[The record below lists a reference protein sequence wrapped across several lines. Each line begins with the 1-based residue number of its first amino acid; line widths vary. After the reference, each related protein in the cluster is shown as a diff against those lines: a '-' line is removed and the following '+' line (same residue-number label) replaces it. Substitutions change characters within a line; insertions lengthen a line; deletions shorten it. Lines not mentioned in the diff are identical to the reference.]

1 MHIRPFGVETW
12 MNRYENECELN
23 LAETCVDSLTVSQL
37 LELAGKG
44 NSGLDD
50 LLPMRLTYGAI
61 EGSERL
67 RAAIAALYEKQAPRN
82 VVVAHGAIGA
92 NALVY
97 QTLVEPGDRVVSV
110 LPTYQQHYS
119 IPESLGADVRVLRL
133 REEDGYLPDLDELR
147 RLVGGR
153 AKLIALTNPNNPT
166 GALIER
172 PMLEE
177 IASIARDAGAW
188 VLCDEVYRGVDQQG
202 DGFTAS
208 MADLYEQGIST
219 GSMSKAWSLAGLRL
233 GWIAAPE
240 EIIHAVSI
248 HRDYNTISVGMI
260 DDYLASLALE
270 SRDHVLERSRAIT
283 RGNLAILDGWIAGEK
298 LISYVKPKSG
308 TTALLKYD
316 LPLSSADFCTRLLET
331 TGVMLL
337 PGSAL
342 DMEGHLRIGYANN
355 PEILREGLARMSEF
369 LRQLDF
375 ETAAA
380 RGNVARGLEL
390 LDKLDHHFE
399 TRTTNG

>member
-1 MHIRPFGVETW
+1 VADMHIRPFGVEIW

-44 NSGLDD
+44 NSGLDE

-61 EGSERL
+61 EGSDRL
-67 RAAIAALYEKQAPRN
+67 RSAIASLYDRQSPKN
-82 VVVAHGAIGA
+82 IVVTHGAIGA
-92 NALVY
+92 NALIY
-97 QTLVEPGDRVVSV
+97 QALVEPGDRVVSI

-133 REEDGYLPDLDELR
+133 REGDGYLPDLDELKS
-147 RLVGGR
+147 LVDGK

-172 PMLEE
+172 PMLEA
-177 IASIARDAGAW
+177 IAATARDADAW
-188 VLCDEVYRGVDQQG
+188 VLCDEVYRGVDQHG

-208 MADLYEQGIST
+208 MADLYDKGIST

-240 EIIHAVSI
+240 EVIHAVSI
-248 HRDYNTISVGMI
+248 HRDYNTISVGMV
-260 DDYLASLALE
+260 DDHLAAIALE
-270 SRDHVLERSRAIT
+270 SRDRVLERSRSIT
-283 RGNLAILDGWIAGEK
+283 RGNLTILDDWIAGEK
-298 LISYVKPKSG
+298 LISYIKPKSG

-316 LPLSSADFCTRLLET
+316 LPISSEEFCTRLLES

-355 PEILREGLARMSEF
+355 PDILREGLARMSGF
-369 LRQLDF
+369 LRTL
-375 ETAAA
+375 
-380 RGNVARGLEL
+380 
-390 LDKLDHHFE
+390 
-399 TRTTNG
+399 